1 MDLFALGL
9 LTLGLTLAPGLVM
22 REPHVEIK
30 LALLLLLLL
39 LSDAVL
45 VVLPA
50 DRTNTALSKHLLLTL
65 GLTLGLVLQE
75 LHVET
80 LALLLRND
88 NSVLAVLLVD
98 SSKMSLWH
106 NGALQSAETS

>member
-1 MDLFALGL
+1 MGL
-9 LTLGLTLAPGLVM
+9 LTLGLTLALGLVM
-22 REPHVEIK
+22 REPHVEDK
-30 LALLLLLLL
+30 LALLLL

-45 VVLPA
+45 VALPV
-50 DRTNTALSKHLLLTL
+50 DRTDTALSEHLLLTL

-80 LALLLRND
+80 LALLLLRD

-98 SSKMSLWH
+98 
-106 NGALQSAETS
+106 